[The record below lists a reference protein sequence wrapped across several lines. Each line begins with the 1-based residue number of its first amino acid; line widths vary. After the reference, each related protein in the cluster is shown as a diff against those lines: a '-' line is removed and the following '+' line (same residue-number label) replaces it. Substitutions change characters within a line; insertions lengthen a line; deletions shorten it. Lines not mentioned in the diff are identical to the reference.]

1 MLHLRKIKAIEL
13 MDTDINGLSIK
24 STIKDAIIYIL
35 NHNLDNIPI
44 VDEKNKLIGI
54 LPKRT
59 IIDNISELYMSEV
72 SIEDMVIC
80 DCNKVCIEEDDDA
93 NIIKNIIT
101 GEVFVVNKKKKLR
114 GILTRSKYLTEQLNF
129 LILSINSIIESTDH
143 AVVAIDKEENIII
156 CNTVAEKILGINAR
170 QALGKKIEDV
180 IPLSKLPNILRSGKT
195 DINNL
200 MNIGDKKLITNRA
213 PIIQNE
219 EIKGAISLFLDV
231 TKHNNLLKEL
241 EEQKNVSQVL
251 NTILETVYDGIV
263 VVDKEG
269 YITMISKTYERFLGV
284 ENQEV
289 IGKHVTDVIQN
300 TRMHVVADSGLAEI
314 ADIQKIRGSYMI
326 ASRIPIIKEGEV
338 VGAVGKMLF
347 RNVDELNDL
356 YKKINLMERELK
368 QYKGELTK
376 LNKSKYTFENIIGK
390 SKKITHTIKLAKKA
404 SQTDSNVLILGE
416 SGTGKELLAHAIHN
430 DSTRNFGP
438 FVKVNCAAIPSELLE
453 SELFGYEDGAF
464 TGAKKGGKIG
474 KFELADGGTIFL
486 DEIGDMPLTMQSKLL
501 RVIQEK
507 EIERVGG
514 TESKRTNVRII
525 AATNKNL
532 EEMIVKGEYRQDL
545 YYRLNVFTINVPP
558 LHQRPEDISTLSHYF
573 LNKLSDK
580 YLKDVKEIS
589 DRCINHL
596 ISYTWPGNIRE
607 LENVIERAINL
618 IEVGEVM
625 DVDHL
630 PQRVLGKEYI
640 RSTRKLDDIVSKAEK
655 EAIIES
661 IRASDGNKTKAAKL
675 LGIGRTTFYEK
686 LNKYK
691 LNDI

>member
-1 MLHLRKIKAIEL
+1 M
-13 MDTDINGLSIK
+13 
-24 STIKDAIIYIL
+24 
-35 NHNLDNIPI
+35 
-44 VDEKNKLIGI
+44 
-54 LPKRT
+54 
-59 IIDNISELYMSEV
+59 
-72 SIEDMVIC
+72 
-80 DCNKVCIEEDDDA
+80 
-93 NIIKNIIT
+93 
-101 GEVFVVNKKKKLR
+101 
-114 GILTRSKYLTEQLNF
+114 
-129 LILSINSIIESTDH
+129 ILSINSIIESTDH